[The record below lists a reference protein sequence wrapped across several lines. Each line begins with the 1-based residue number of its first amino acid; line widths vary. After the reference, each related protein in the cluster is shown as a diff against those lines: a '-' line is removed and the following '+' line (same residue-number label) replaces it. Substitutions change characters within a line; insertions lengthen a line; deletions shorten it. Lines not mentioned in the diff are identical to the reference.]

1 MIICHC
7 QSITDRD
14 VHAAIDWMRAADPHT
29 IVTPG
34 KIYRALG
41 KSADCGSCLPLLL
54 STMRQNDN
62 LEVPMQLRD
71 LRNRREPTQED
82 RNEGRRESHRL
93 P

>member
-7 QSITDRD
+7 QAISHAD
-14 VHAAIDWMRAADPHT
+14 VHAAIDWMRAADPDT
-29 IVTPG
+29 IITPG

-41 KSADCGSCLPLLL
+41 KTADCGSCMSLFL

-62 LEVPMQLRD
+62 LEVPMHLRG
-71 LRNRREPTQED
+71 LRRHHEQTQED